1 MPIYEYER
9 EDGSTF
15 EIIQKSTE
23 ALTVCPTTGL
33 KVKRKISPVVSHFKG
48 TGFYQTDYNGGNASA
63 GTRGGTPKSSET
75 TSSTS
80 DNGST
85 SATSSPTTDSAASP
99 SKHKGGCGSGSCGC
113 K

>member
-63 GTRGGTPKSSET
+63 GTRGGTQKSSE
-75 TSSTS
+75 SSSSSS
-80 DNGST
+80 DS
-85 SATSSPTTDSAASP
+85 SASSASGTATAPVSAP
-99 SKHKGGCGSGSCGC
+99 SKHKGGCGSGGCGC